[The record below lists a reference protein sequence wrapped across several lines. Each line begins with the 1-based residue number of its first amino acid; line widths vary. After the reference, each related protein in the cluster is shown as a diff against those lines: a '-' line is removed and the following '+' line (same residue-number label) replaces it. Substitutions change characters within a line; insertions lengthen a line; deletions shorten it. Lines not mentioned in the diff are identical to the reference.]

1 MILLNF
7 IVRKKTVLMKTGLV
21 GVFSIESSLKTVYSM
36 ESQFCENKCLLNITI
51 FLVFFLFFYYV
62 LLIIGE
68 HHTFTY
74 TFWNSCINHMY

>member
-1 MILLNF
+1 
-7 IVRKKTVLMKTGLV
+7 MKTGLV

-62 LLIIGE
+62 LLIIWASHIYIHILE
-68 HHTFTY
+68 
-74 TFWNSCINHMY
+74 

>member
-1 MILLNF
+1 
-7 IVRKKTVLMKTGLV
+7 MKTGLV

-62 LLIIGE
+62 LLIIWASHIYLIVLE
-68 HHTFTY
+68 
-74 TFWNSCINHMY
+74 

>member
-62 LLIIGE
+62 LLIIWASHIYIHILE
-68 HHTFTY
+68 
-74 TFWNSCINHMY
+74 